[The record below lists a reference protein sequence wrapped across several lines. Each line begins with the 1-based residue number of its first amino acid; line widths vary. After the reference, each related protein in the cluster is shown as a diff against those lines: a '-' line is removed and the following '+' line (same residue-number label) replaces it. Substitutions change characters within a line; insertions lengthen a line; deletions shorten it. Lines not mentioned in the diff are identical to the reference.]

1 MPAITT
7 QDLRISNA
15 DLFDKLV
22 TENSTYVALSHTSEW
37 DDEQLPPDVFD
48 CIEDRVLSYKE
59 LVGMKKLL
67 ATITKIANKNIT
79 SLTAL
84 KRLKVLPV

>member
-67 ATITKIANKNIT
+67 ATNIRSVIPRINWEYNT
-79 SLTAL
+79 
-84 KRLKVLPV
+84 VYD